1 MVKNVNKNNAL
12 HAVLFEAVALATMLD
27 LPDASLLSESCTTLG
42 GALLRNFILGSH
54 PS

>member
-1 MVKNVNKNNAL
+1 MNKNNAL